1 MQVSVSQ
8 GGIPKVAVQS
18 AHVTATGIVGDAWR
32 YPFHGG
38 RNKAILLITGEGIDE
53 LVAQGFPL
61 YPGALGENLTTV
73 GVSRRDLR
81 LGQCLRVGDATIQL
95 TQIRTPCGTLDV
107 YGRGIQATMYDA
119 QVQAGNPQSDRWG
132 LSGFYA
138 SVIAPGIVQA
148 GDSVS
153 PVD

>member
-18 AHVTATGIVGDAWR
+18 AHVTATGIVGNEWR

-38 RNKAILLITGEGIDE
+38 RNKAILLITGEGINE

-81 LGQCLRVGDATIQL
+81 LGQRLRVGDATIQL

-107 YGRGIQATMYDA
+107 YGRGIQTTMYDA
-119 QVQAGNPQSDRWG
+119 QLVAGKPQTDRRG
-132 LSGFYA
+132 LRRVFETLIS
-138 SVIAPGIVQA
+138 
-148 GDSVS
+148 
-153 PVD
+153 